1 MRVLVC
7 GGRDFQDAR
16 QMYSWLDGLLP
27 RPTLIQGGAFGAD
40 AIAARA
46 ALSPLTAKENK
57 P

>member
-27 RPTLIQGGAFGAD
+27 APVINAQDGGQEPRARSFPDIIKRD
-40 AIAARA
+40 A
-46 ALSPLTAKENK
+46 
-57 P
+57 